1 MWPRTIYIR
10 GVGIP
15 VDSWEEIDELLNRY
29 GDISGQDLL
38 GLGKRD
44 IASIAKKIQTDLNH
58 ADKALLKS
66 FADSKKS
73 GLLNKEIGQA
83 VGRTGKSIR
92 PALHDWSRKI
102 GLTDPTGPL
111 PFEATSSPYGR
122 GFRLNE
128 HSIKVARS
136 LLGDN

>member
-15 VDSWEEIDELLNRY
+15 VDSWEEIDDLLKRY

-38 GLGKRD
+38 GLGTRD
-44 IASIAKKIQTDLNH
+44 VVPMAKKTPTALNH

-66 FADSKKS
+66 FADSKKR

-83 VGRTGKSIR
+83 LGREGKSIR
-92 PALHDWSRKI
+92 PALHDWSQKV
-102 GLTDPTGPL
+102 GLTDRAGPL

-128 HSIKVARS
+128 HSLKVAHS
-136 LLGDN
+136 LLGEN